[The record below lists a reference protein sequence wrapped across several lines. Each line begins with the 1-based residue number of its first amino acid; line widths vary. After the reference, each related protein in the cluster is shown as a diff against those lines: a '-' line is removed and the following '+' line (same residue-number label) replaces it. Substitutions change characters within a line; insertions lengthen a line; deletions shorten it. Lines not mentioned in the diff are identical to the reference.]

1 MIALVPPPT
10 AAEEVRTQVIERLEE
25 ALKQARAGGVD
36 EILIIMRHPGDDEWS
51 NLSTDTLSLSR
62 WIGYLEQTKIDW
74 VDLARANRHCA

>member
-1 MIALVPPPT
+1 M
-10 AAEEVRTQVIERLEE
+10 IERLEE
-25 ALKQARAGGVD
+25 ALKQARAGDVD

-74 VDLARANRHCA
+74 VDLARANRHRA